1 MKALRAF
8 LSAIPIA
15 AALCFFAAAAATP
28 RNSQDASQKPAQKAP
43 EKAPDKSPE
52 KSATKPTPKLP
63 SEIELLETTVRFE
76 ADGASRKEVHARVKI
91 NDELG
96 ARQFARLNFNFNRAF
111 EQIEI
116 PLVRI
121 THASGGTADVLPSAI
136 TDIPNPAVVNAPAYQ
151 DVRVKSVRI
160 LGLEPGDS
168 LEYRVITT
176 ISHPPLAP
184 DFSLE
189 HSFDRTG
196 VVLNEQF
203 QVDLPTSVLA
213 KTEYIVIKSQA
224 TKQQLAWRLYPDQH
238 CGFCVEPTI
247 ESVDPALLAQLPL
260 SDPKKTKPEKAPTKP
275 AEASPSA
282 PPPPADDPLPPP
294 EFGKVQLLLKPTAS
308 DVSVEKSG
316 EAVDSR
322 TIYTWHHAVPQES
335 AGSKMDSSASDEVPD
350 IQAGKISSW
359 AELSYNL
366 YLAFRLPTQLPDEV
380 IALSQHLTE
389 QASTPLVKTQRIYD
403 FVSQKIKTVDLPLG
417 ATGFKSRPLP
427 EIISSGYATQE
438 DKFFLFQ
445 ALAKAAGLEAG
456 AALIGSSK
464 KFSALVPS
472 PAAFAHLLIGV
483 VGCNCWLDPSLE
495 VAPFGA
501 LPAPYRGSASLIVG
515 RDDGPLTDL
524 PPSPMVGQIPNDLP
538 FASTQR
544 VDIDAA
550 LSPEG
555 KLTAK
560 VHYAMRGDN
569 ELLLRVAFHQAP
581 KEKQNEVAQLL
592 ALSDGFRGKILSTT
606 TSDPYAT
613 KEPFKV
619 EYEIEQPKLVD
630 WSKKTIRIPALLP
643 LLGVPDPP
651 SKSTAGAAPSPI
663 DLGTPLDVIVSV
675 TLHLPPGT
683 TIQVP
688 AGTSVQRDFAT
699 YSSQYSAKEASLL
712 ATRHLNFI
720 LKEISADRAAD
731 YIAFFRTVQND
742 ESQSFTLERQTADAT
757 TPTPTPAPASPAKP
771 QKP

>member
-1 MKALRAF
+1 MKATRAF

-15 AALCFFAAAAATP
+15 AAICFFATAAASS
-28 RNSQDASQKPAQKAP
+28 RNAQDASQKPAEKAP
-43 EKAPDKSPE
+43 EKTPE
-52 KSATKPTPKLP
+52 KAQEKPAAKAPPKLP
-63 SEIELLETTVRFE
+63 AEIELLETRVRFE
-76 ADGASRKEVHARVKI
+76 TDGGSRKEVHARVKI

-111 EQIEI
+111 EQVEI
-116 PLVRI
+116 PLVRV
-121 THASGGTADVLPSAI
+121 THPSGGTVDVLPSAI
-136 TDIPNPAVVNAPAYQ
+136 TDSPNPAVANAPAYQ

-168 LEYRVITT
+168 LDYRVITT

-184 DFSLE
+184 AFWLE
-189 HSFDRTG
+189 HSFNRTG

-213 KTEYIVIKSQA
+213 KVEYIVIKNEA
-224 TKQQLAWRLYPDQH
+224 TKRNLEWRLYPDPG
-238 CGFCVEPTI
+238 CGLCVEPTI
-247 ESVDPALLAQLPL
+247 RTVDPALLAQLPPL
-260 SDPKKTKPEKAPTKP
+260 NTKKTKPEKAIAKP
-275 AEASPSA
+275 AEVPPPTA
-282 PPPPADDPLPPP
+282 PPPADDPLPPP
-294 EFGKVQLLLKPTAS
+294 EFGKVQLLLRPSAS

-316 EAVDSR
+316 EAADSR
-322 TIYTWHHAVPQES
+322 TIYTWHHAVAQES
-335 AGSKMDSSASDEVPD
+335 AGSKTDSSAPDEVPD
-350 IQAGKISSW
+350 IQTGKISSW
-359 AELSYNL
+359 PDLSYSL
-366 YLAFRLPTQLPDEV
+366 YLALRLPSQMPDEV

-389 QASTPLVKTQRIYD
+389 QAATPLAKTERIYD

-417 ATGFKSRPLP
+417 ATGFKPRPLP

-445 ALAKAAGLEAG
+445 ALAKTASLEAG

-464 KFSALVPS
+464 KFSALVAN

-483 VGCNCWLDPSLE
+483 VGCKCWLDPSLE

-524 PPSPMVGQIPNDLP
+524 PASPMIDQIPNDLP

-555 KLTAK
+555 KLAAK

-569 ELLLRVAFHQAP
+569 ELLLRIAFHQAP

-619 EYEIEQPKLVD
+619 EYEIEQPKFID

-651 SKSTAGAAPSPI
+651 SKSAASAAPSPI
-663 DLGTPLDVIVSV
+663 DLGTPLDVTVSV

-683 TIQVP
+683 TIHVP

-699 YSSQYSAKEASLL
+699 YSSQYAARDAFLL

-720 LKEISADRAAD
+720 LKEMSADRAAD
-731 YIAFFRTVQND
+731 YTAFLRTVQND
-742 ESQSFTLERQTADAT
+742 ESQFFTLERSIADAT
-757 TPTPTPAPASPAKP
+757 PQAASKP
-771 QKP
+771 QIP